1 VKDVLRLRG
10 QTGSIGVSS
19 ATFYKWKAKFG
30 DLGEGTA
37 HPSLRLVPYRWSKTL
52 MESSLQVTL
61 RRAAG
66 REQRPFVILGFL
78 TGLALSAVIGAVLYV
93 YLALG

>member
-1 VKDVLRLRG
+1 ME
-10 QTGSIGVSS
+10 QTS
-19 ATFYKWKAKFG
+19 
-30 DLGEGTA
+30 
-37 HPSLRLVPYRWSKTL
+37 
-52 MESSLQVTL
+52 MESLLPVAL